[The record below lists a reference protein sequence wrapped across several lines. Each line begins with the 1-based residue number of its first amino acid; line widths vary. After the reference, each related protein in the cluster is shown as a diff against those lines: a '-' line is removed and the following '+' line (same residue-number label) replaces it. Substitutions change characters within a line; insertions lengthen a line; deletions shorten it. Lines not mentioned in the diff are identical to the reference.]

1 MKKMVIPALA
11 LALAACGGGDAQTQK
26 DEQPTQEQ
34 MGQEAPQ
41 ETTEAEQAEEGDG
54 EAKAG
59 EQDVAKLIEEAA
71 TGEHRSEANIARN
84 EYRHPVETL
93 TFFGIE
99 PDMTVV
105 ELWPG
110 GGWYTEVL
118 APTLTDGELVAASFA
133 PKPEEPEHYRN
144 RIYKA
149 YEEKL
154 QGDEVYSNVELGMLQ
169 PGQKVDMG
177 EPGSAD
183 MVVTFRNFH
192 SFINSGIEDEVLAES
207 YKVLEPGG
215 ILGVVQ
221 HRAPEGADAKESA
234 KTGYVPE
241 AYVIE
246 KAKEAGFELVEK
258 SEINANPKDTK
269 DHPEGVWTLPPS
281 YRLGDKDRAKYEA
294 IGESDRMTL
303 KFRKPAEEKPAEEN

>member
-1 MKKMVIPALA
+1 MYKLIVPALIVA
-11 LALAACGGGDAQTQK
+11 LAGCSSEPQTQP
-26 DEQPTQEQ
+26 DQQPTEKQTE
-34 MGQEAPQ
+34 EASG
-41 ETTEAEQAEEGDG
+41 ETA
-54 EAKAG
+54 AKAG
-59 EQDVAKLIEEAA
+59 DKPEADKAAADGEENVRQLIEQAA
-71 TGEHRSEANIARN
+71 TGEHRSDKNIARN
-84 EYRHPVETL
+84 KYRHPVETL

-118 APTLTDGELVAASFA
+118 APTLKDGKLVAASFA

-144 RIYKA
+144 RIYKEYKA
-149 YEEKL
+149 RLENEPAL
-154 QGDEVYSNVELGMLQ
+154 SNVELGMLQ
-169 PGQKVDMG
+169 PNEKVDIG

-192 SFINSGIEDEVLAES
+192 SFVSAGIEDEVLAQS
-207 YKVLEPGG
+207 FKVLKPGG

-221 HRAPEGADAKESA
+221 HRAPKGADVEETVE
-234 KTGYVPE
+234 TGYIPE

-246 KAKEAGFELVEK
+246 RAKAAGFELVEK
-258 SEINANPKDTK
+258 SEVNANPKDTA
-269 DHPEGVWTLPPS
+269 DHPKGVWTLPPS

-303 KFRKPAEEKPAEEN
+303 KFRKPAAQQ